1 MAKIFITELFKKI
14 ANNQKVL
21 LNQGTLKEG
30 ITYVQSMI
38 LLYLDEAIKHH
49 DADFEISQK
58 DVEHTLSLRSS
69 TVTEILNRME
79 TGGFLKREKSTKDS
93 RSNRLCLTDK
103 AESFVPVFFD
113 ILDGVEDQ
121 MTAGMDQADKEK
133 LKELL
138 QKVSDNLEQMKL

>member
-1 MAKIFITELFKKI
+1 MDKVFITELFKKI

-21 LNQGTLKEG
+21 LNQGTLTEG

-38 LLYLDEAIKHH
+38 LLYLDDTIKHH
-49 DADFEISQK
+49 GEDFEISQK

-79 TGGFLKREKSTKDS
+79 AGGYLRREKSLKDS

-103 AESFVPVFFD
+103 AEAFVPVFFD
-113 ILDGVEDQ
+113 ILEDVENQ
-121 MTAGMDQADKEK
+121 MTGGMDESDKKK

-138 QKVSDNLEQMKL
+138 QKVADNLKRMKL